1 MKKQG
6 KKIDFSGITVFVGLD
21 AHKKSLQVATCTLRK
36 NPTKWM
42 VTIDPPLIE
51 NLEKHL
57 HKQYPNADFVCGYE
71 AGFCG
76 FWIQEELEKRGF
88 PTQVLNAAD
97 IPTNDKER
105 KQKEDKRDARKI
117 AKALKNGDVDSI
129 YVPDKQAQI
138 DRSIV
143 RERFTIVKCC
153 SRVKNQIK
161 SYLHFYNIQ
170 PPEGINGKYWSNR
183 FIDWLE
189 DVARKG
195 EHSTLGLQVKRLRK
209 LKEIRLEADRTLRRM
224 SKEERY
230 KKRHELLIS
239 IPGIGTIT
247 AMLLITE
254 IIDMGRFSNY
264 DKLKSYI
271 GLIPTTNSSGSREI
285 TGNLTQR
292 CNALLRSQLIESI
305 WSAIGADMELRS
317 KYEQW
322 AKEKNS
328 SYAIIKVAATVLRRM
343 RSIWLSGKKYKAAEC

>member
-1 MKKQG
+1 MQKQG

-21 AHKKSLQVATCTLRK
+21 AHKKSLQVATCTIRK

-138 DRSIV
+138 
-143 RERFTIVKCC
+143 EYCK
-153 SRVKNQIK
+153 
-161 SYLHFYNIQ
+161 
-170 PPEGINGKYWSNR
+170 
-183 FIDWLE
+183 
-189 DVARKG
+189 RKV
-195 EHSTLGLQVKRLRK
+195 H
-209 LKEIRLEADRTLRRM
+209 
-224 SKEERY
+224 Y
-230 KKRHELLIS
+230 
-239 IPGIGTIT
+239 
-247 AMLLITE
+247 
-254 IIDMGRFSNY
+254 
-264 DKLKSYI
+264 
-271 GLIPTTNSSGSREI
+271 
-285 TGNLTQR
+285 
-292 CNALLRSQLIESI
+292 C
-305 WSAIGADMELRS
+305 
-317 KYEQW
+317 
-322 AKEKNS
+322 
-328 SYAIIKVAATVLRRM
+328 KVL
-343 RSIWLSGKKYKAAEC
+343 